1 MQNKSNTDLS
11 QNGYYLMKN
20 IRQLSCK
27 KNCFG
32 LTEHGSMEKYLKIT
46 ADFFNIK
53 KNHNKILFKFL
64 ESLWFGG
71 KITEERYSG
80 DSWYF
85 E

>member
-1 MQNKSNTDLS
+1 MRNKTSISNVMQNKSYTDMS

-46 ADFFNIK
+46 ADFLILK
-53 KNHNKILFKFL
+53 KTITKLYSNFWKVYDS
-64 ESLWFGG
+64 EG
-71 KITEERYSG
+71 K
-80 DSWYF
+80 
-85 E
+85 